1 MTTPSSLPL
10 TPAPSYQQRSHRHR
24 HRHLSPS
31 KVPLSNRS
39 LLNTSCSAQMLLSS
53 PTPQLRKAASTD
65 TLKTTHSTPLP
76 TTKTGTAG
84 TLAAV
89 ANPVRSC
96 SSLTSTTSG
105 RSSSSSSSSSSNI
118 ITAQVSPASFTK
130 IKLLGKGDVGKVY
143 LVKHIENGKLFAL
156 KVLSKKEMVKRNKI
170 KRAYAEQAILATAN
184 HPFIVPLYHSFQS
197 NHYLYFC
204 MEFCVG
210 GEFFRAL
217 QRRPGRVLVEND
229 AKFYAAEV
237 VAALEYLH
245 LMGIVF
251 RDLKP
256 ENILLHESGHLMLS
270 DFDLSVQSPAAGRP
284 SIIQSSLP
292 FWQRPMLDTKS
303 CANLRTNSFVG
314 TEEYLAPEVIEGN
327 GHSSSVDW
335 WALGIFLY
343 EMLFGFT
350 PFKGCTRNDT
360 FDLILHKV
368 LEFPDFSSNPYYT
381 GPGVSSQC
389 KTIIRKLLHKDE
401 TKRLGARAG
410 ASEVKSHAFFKSIN
424 FALLRNMKPP
434 IIPAKSNAIDA
445 VHFKHMKESVSFDL
459 ARQQQLQQEQQ
470 QPPSP
475 PATDDDDEKTLDYQ
489 DPFAEFSSVTL
500 RRDFP

>member
-1 MTTPSSLPL
+1 MTPPSSAPL
-10 TPAPSYQQRSHRHR
+10 SPAPSYQRSH
-24 HRHLSPS
+24 LAPS
-31 KVPLSNRS
+31 KVPLTNHS
-39 LLNTSCSAQMLLSS
+39 LDTSCSVQMLLPS
-53 PTPQLRKAASTD
+53 PRTPTLRKVASTND
-65 TLKTTHSTPLP
+65 TLKSTVSTPLP
-76 TTKTGTAG
+76 ARP
-84 TLAAV
+84 AAI
-89 ANPVRSC
+89 PE
-96 SSLTSTTSG
+96 
-105 RSSSSSSSSSSNI
+105 RSSSCTTQRTIRAEVGPGN
-118 ITAQVSPASFTK
+118 FTK

-143 LVKHIENGKLFAL
+143 LVKQNDNGRLYAL
-156 KVLSKKEMVKRNKI
+156 KVLAKKEMVKRNKI

-197 NHYLYFC
+197 HNYLYFC

-217 QRRPGRVLVEND
+217 QRRPGRVLVETD

-270 DFDLSVQSPAAGRP
+270 DFDLSVQSPSAGPP

-292 FWQRPMLDTKS
+292 FWQRPMLNTKS

-327 GHSSSVDW
+327 GHSSTVDW

-343 EMLFGFT
+343 EMLYGFT
-350 PFKGCTRNDT
+350 PFKGLSRQDT
-360 FDLILHKV
+360 FDLILHKT
-368 LEFPDFSSNPYYT
+368 LEFPDFSQNPYYT

-389 KTIIRKLLHKDE
+389 KNIMRKLLHKDE
-401 TKRLGARAG
+401 AKRLGALAG

-424 FALLRNMKPP
+424 FALLRNMTPP

-445 VHFKHMKESVSFDL
+445 VHFKHIKESVSFDL
-459 ARQQQLQQEQQ
+459 ERNYQQ

-475 PATDDDDEKTLDYQ
+475 PATDDDEKSLDYK
-489 DPFAEFSSVTL
+489 DPFADFSSVTL
-500 RRDFP
+500 RRVSS